1 MTVAV
6 PPEGRG
12 DVLIYKMRDLN
23 QRTAE
28 VIQEV
33 NDSGKPAI
41 ITRHGR
47 FVALISPL
55 LNKGLEGE
63 LIARYLEREGIT
75 DGREAERED
84 SAEEVGDRL
93 TESLARRLG
102 VDWP

>member
-33 NDSGKPAI
+33 NDWQACNNHSSRQVRRP
-41 ITRHGR
+41 H
-47 FVALISPL
+47 FS
-55 LNKGLEGE
+55 
-63 LIARYLEREGIT
+63 
-75 DGREAERED
+75 
-84 SAEEVGDRL
+84 SAQ
-93 TESLARRLG
+93 
-102 VDWP
+102 

>member
-1 MTVAV
+1 MSVEK
-6 PPEGRG
+6 PPAGRE
-12 DVLIYKMRDLN
+12 DVRIYKMRDLN

-28 VIQEV
+28 VIQEI

-63 LIARYLEREGIT
+63 LIARYLEREGI
-75 DGREAERED
+75 EAEESD
-84 SAEEVGDRL
+84 SSGGAKEERGRL
-93 TESLARRLG
+93 TEDLARRLG
-102 VDWP
+102 IDWP